1 MAGFDIAPPPPSPSP
16 LSVEPSLAARMY
28 DHVRARTSIPGA
40 CKRCA
45 IVSWRLLRSVDRVTK
60 GLKKGR
66 GGEEEEEATGFEEV
80 IGCVS
85 S

>member
-60 GLKKGR
+60 GLKRGR
-66 GGEEEEEATGFEEV
+66 GEATGFEEV